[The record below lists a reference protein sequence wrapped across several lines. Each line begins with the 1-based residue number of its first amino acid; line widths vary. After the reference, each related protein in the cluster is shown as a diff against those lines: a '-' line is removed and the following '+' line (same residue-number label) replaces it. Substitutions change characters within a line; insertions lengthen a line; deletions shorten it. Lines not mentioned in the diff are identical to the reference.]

1 MQRQW
6 PFWATCA
13 ISPKTP
19 SVKDGSARPLQ
30 RTMNASGAIDRPTY
44 EAQLDK
50 LNEQLALARLR
61 AVDAEVEQ
69 IDAEGIL
76 GFAEHLAANAS
87 RLWVE
92 FNLRQKQRFQTF
104 IFPDG
109 AKYAHG
115 GFLNPRT
122 SLLFNEIAEEPM
134 LLVGN
139 GRGERI

>member
-1 MQRQW
+1 
-6 PFWATCA
+6 
-13 ISPKTP
+13 
-19 SVKDGSARPLQ
+19 
-30 RTMNASGAIDRPTY
+30 
-44 EAQLDK
+44 
-50 LNEQLALARLR
+50 
-61 AVDAEVEQ
+61 VDAEVEQ

-87 RLWVE
+87 RLWRE
-92 FNLRQKQRFQTF
+92 FNLRQKQRFQAF

-109 AKYAHG
+109 AKYADG
-115 GFLNPRT
+115 AFLNPRT